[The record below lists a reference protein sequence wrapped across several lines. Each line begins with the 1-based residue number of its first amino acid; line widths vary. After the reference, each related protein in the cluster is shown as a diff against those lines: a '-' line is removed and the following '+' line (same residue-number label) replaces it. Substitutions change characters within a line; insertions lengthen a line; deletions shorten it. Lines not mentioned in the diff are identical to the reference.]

1 MHFYQVLILFKKI
14 NAIAIK
20 PVKTFSS
27 YILIVAYIISLL
39 NTLFKKYVK
48 VYNFSQGIQI

>member
-39 NTLFKKYVK
+39 NTLFKKYAK